1 MIFFVFGKSYSTARW
16 KPNLYK
22 YWRKNAQL
30 WKIDD
35 CRYDSIFVFHNC
47 WTLVSVLYRQR
58 IIMLSLFLYF
68 KKYIVR
74 FIVITISII
83 LLSQLFY
90 SAILSALIYKY
101 NFIYLMSTS
110 QITGKLS
117 VWGFCFFIFMVLS
130 GIFLQLKN
138 IFK

>member
-1 MIFFVFGKSYSTARW
+1 
-16 KPNLYK
+16 
-22 YWRKNAQL
+22 
-30 WKIDD
+30 
-35 CRYDSIFVFHNC
+35 
-47 WTLVSVLYRQR
+47 
-58 IIMLSLFLYF
+58 MLSILLYF

-74 FIVITISII
+74 FIVITIAII

-90 SAILSALIYKY
+90 SAILSALVYKY

-117 VWGFCFFIFMVLS
+117 VWGFCFFVCMIFV